1 MRHRIEHKHAF
12 GPGELRNLGRAF
24 EGAWHE
30 LRAQGFEANTLEQT
44 EMTRTKLA
52 RWIIDYA
59 AIGERNVARLKE
71 DGLMGLRWSAEFC
84 VRAVPQFA
92 VGEKKNKVLADRLK
106 DR

>member
-30 LRAQGFEANTLEQT
+30 LRAQGFEAITLEQT

-59 AIGERNVARLKE
+59 AIGERDVARLKE
-71 DGLMGLRWSAEFC
+71 NGLMGLQWTAEFS
-84 VRAVPQFA
+84 VEGIPQFA
-92 VGEKKNKVLADRLK
+92 LGEKSNRGEEK
-106 DR
+106 